1 MASGLTTKESHQKH
15 SQINPHRTPKFLIF
29 NVYILSCGLMDT
41 LSIADTALRATKNLD
56 LNHLHH
62 TVPLGSRDWMYMN
75 GIFWGLFLL
84 VLIVSK
90 NQTEKTRKSLGWLLG
105 ALSLINFAASNI
117 KMYLDHTWYI
127 ENSLPLHL
135 CGMSAFIA
143 AYLLIR
149 GSQIS
154 YEFLVY
160 WGAGAIHAFL
170 TPEITNGSSMYNHLE
185 YSISHG
191 IIILGSVY
199 ATMRLGYTPRPGSW
213 WKVFLYTQLTIPIIG
228 GANYLTGGNY
238 MYLCQKPTADN
249 PFVMG
254 EWPWY
259 ILGLEFAIILH
270 FFAFYHLHKALAT
283 WRSNRA

>member
-1 MASGLTTKESHQKH
+1 
-15 SQINPHRTPKFLIF
+15 
-29 NVYILSCGLMDT
+29 MDT

-160 WGAGAIHAFL
+160 WGAGAITLF
-170 TPEITNGSSMYNHLE
+170 
-185 YSISHG
+185 
-191 IIILGSVY
+191 
-199 ATMRLGYTPRPGSW
+199 
-213 WKVFLYTQLTIPIIG
+213 
-228 GANYLTGGNY
+228 
-238 MYLCQKPTADN
+238 
-249 PFVMG
+249 
-254 EWPWY
+254 
-259 ILGLEFAIILH
+259 
-270 FFAFYHLHKALAT
+270 
-283 WRSNRA
+283 